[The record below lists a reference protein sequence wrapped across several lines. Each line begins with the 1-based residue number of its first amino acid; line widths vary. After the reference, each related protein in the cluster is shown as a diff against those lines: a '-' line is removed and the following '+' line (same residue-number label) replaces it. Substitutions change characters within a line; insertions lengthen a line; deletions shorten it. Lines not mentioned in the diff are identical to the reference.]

1 MNYANHIGYSDVNP
15 HEVVKVV
22 SDKCLEIRAMNAERL
37 NPENKLG
44 FIAGGFMGHCSNQ
57 SAQEWAITSDK
68 TASTFR
74 IRLRKDGKW
83 FDKHGSRYKIEDA
96 PRKFYDYNF

>member
-15 HEVVKVV
+15 YEVVKVI
-22 SDKCLEIRAMNAERL
+22 SDKCLEIRAMNAERA

-44 FIAGGFMGHCSNQ
+44 FVAGGFVGHCANQ
-57 SAQEWAITSDK
+57 DEQEWTITSNDK
-68 TASTFR
+68 APVSR
-74 IRLRKDGKW
+74 IRLRKDGRW
-83 FDKHGSRYKIEDA
+83 FDKHGQRFKLEAA